1 MTAASRLSPKDT
13 KRARELAERLEN
25 ISHELDPMERSFF
38 VTEGRHLLLALAPRK
53 RVARDVGPD
62 RKAQRKDERRRKAAE
77 IREAVFVRADGR
89 CECCCNAEP
98 TEWHHVVS
106 GGLRR
111 HAESFETTAAVCF
124 RCHLKLHRGD
134 HGALCS
140 MRLWARINRYAQ
152 AQAAIE
158 HRIAK
163 LSEAR
168 APRGGRQEGRTG

>member
-1 MTAASRLSPKDT
+1 MNRNDREIRRLCLDVVLLDGEQDAAPSLADMAR
-13 KRARELAERLEN
+13 RAKAL
-25 ISHELDPMERSFF
+25 LD
-38 VTEGRHLLLALAPRK
+38 GALAPRK
-53 RVARDVGPD
+53 RVARDVRAVDLRPT
-62 RKAQRKDERRRKAAE
+62 KEQRKDERRRKVAE

-124 RCHLKLHRGD
+124 LCHLELHRGD

-140 MRLWARINRYAQ
+140 MRLWARVNGFAR

-163 LSEAR
+163 VSEAR
-168 APRGGRQEGRTG
+168 APRGGRA